1 MSVFDSGA
9 VTAADDDPFDNFWLA
24 LAAAFPHVIDE
35 LLRAEDE
42 LATARAQRNGL
53 QRALDKANRDNDVLR
68 AELRQL
74 GVESQP
80 TAATVSKLLV
90 DRGEGDYSWVEE
102 PASGGGEGEGGSA
115 LSVRRPLDLSLDFDE
130 IQRAIDK
137 AMDKAKAIAASMTG
151 GL

>member
-1 MSVFDSGA
+1 MSTHNAGM
-9 VTAADDDPFDNFWLA
+9 TAAESVAAAEDALFGIFLSA
-24 LAAAFPHVIDE
+24 LAAAFPVRTAA
-35 LLRAEDE
+35 LLGARDD
-42 LATARAQRNGL
+42 LATARAQRDGL

-102 PASGGGEGEGGSA
+102 LASGGGDGEGE
-115 LSVRRPLDLSLDFDE
+115 E
-130 IQRAIDK
+130 EE
-137 AMDKAKAIAASMTG
+137 
-151 GL
+151 